1 MKEKA
6 CNTTLNVVLFTQVV
20 NQMFVL
26 WKNEQNKMTYMN
38 VFTPETTFLLLRK
51 KYSLEKREAV
61 VEMAS
66 FFVVKR

>member
-1 MKEKA
+1 
-6 CNTTLNVVLFTQVV
+6 
-20 NQMFVL
+20 
-26 WKNEQNKMTYMN
+26 MTYMN